1 MRAPDETKAAPPAA
15 STDEQAGTPAAT
27 ASANADIAGAATGAS
42 SPVPEGSDEAGPVP
56 ALHKQVER
64 YRPWYRRERRA
75 AAGLIII
82 SMGTI
87 GASAGLFTWSAGSRP
102 ARHVAEPSLDL
113 DAIEKDAIPGRL
125 ATELSTALLAA
136 DDAIGE
142 PVDRVPAADGAPA
155 VRGLAA
161 AADAYGV
168 IAVWTDRVVWVS
180 RDDGRSFRQELA
192 APGPVSAVAVGRDG
206 RVYAARHGRIGMLS
220 PAGHTHWH
228 DLDAGQVLAIAA
240 APPREIDPAA
250 PVTPGWLAVLALHD
264 DQAAGAA
271 PLLWLSDDDGE
282 TWRSLIAPHHG
293 DAANRLWVSPDG
305 VIDLLTE
312 DADGSVGSDADNGT
326 EDLFGA
332 GAWRH
337 RHYRARAEDYPLALV
352 FAGDAPAPFAMGH
365 DGLRWRLAWD
375 GDQLQ
380 LAADHATR
388 EAGRIVGSDRAA
400 GGVVP
405 VRNWDVRVAAGGHR
419 TLAVADGRLLDLGR
433 GAPRVVTR
441 KVPGRVDTLAVD
453 GIGRAVATVGGSA
466 LRYSPRHG
474 WRRLFEIPPR

>member
-1 MRAPDETKAAPPAA
+1 MRAPDEMKAAPPAA
-15 STDEQAGTPAAT
+15 STDEQAGTAAT
-27 ASANADIAGAATGAS
+27 AGANADIAGAAHSAS
-42 SPVPEGSDEAGPVP
+42 APGSGSGEAGPVLP

-75 AAGLIII
+75 AAGLIVI

-87 GASAGLFTWSAGSRP
+87 GASAGLFTWTAGSRP
-102 ARHVAEPSLDL
+102 ARHVEEPSLDL
-113 DAIEKDAIPGRL
+113 DAIDKDPIPGRL
-125 ATELSTALLAA
+125 ATELSTARLAA

-142 PVDRVPAADGAPA
+142 PVDRVPVADGAPA

-161 AADAYGV
+161 AADGYGV

-220 PAGHTHWH
+220 PAGHTRWH

-240 APPREIDPAA
+240 APPRELDPAA
-250 PVTPGWLAVLALHD
+250 PAAPGWLAVLALHD
-264 DQAAGAA
+264 DHAAGAA

-293 DAANRLWVSPDG
+293 DAANRIWVSPDG

-312 DADGSVGSDADNGT
+312 DTDGSVGSDTD

-380 LAADHATR
+380 LAADQAT
-388 EAGRIVGSDRAA
+388 AGAIVGPDRAV

-405 VRNWDVRVAAGGHR
+405 VRNWDVRVAAGAHR

-441 KVPGRVDTLAVD
+441 QVPGGVDTLAVD

>member
-1 MRAPDETKAAPPAA
+1 MRAPDEMKAAPPAA
-15 STDEQAGTPAAT
+15 STDQPAGPAAT
-27 ASANADIAGAATGAS
+27 AGANGDLAGTAGGTH
-42 SPVPEGSDEAGPVP
+42 SPGPGSDEAGPVLP

-75 AAGLIII
+75 AAALIVI

-87 GASAGLFTWSAGSRP
+87 GASAGLFAWSAGSRP
-102 ARHVAEPSLDL
+102 ARHAAEPSLDL
-113 DAIEKDAIPGRL
+113 DAIEKDPIPGRL
-125 ATELSTALLAA
+125 ATELSTARLAA
-136 DDAIGE
+136 DDPIGE
-142 PVDRVPAADGAPA
+142 PIDHVAAADGAPA
-155 VRGLAA
+155 VRGLVA
-161 AADAYGV
+161 AADGYGV
-168 IAVWTDRVVWVS
+168 IAMWTDRVVWVS

-220 PAGHTHWH
+220 PAGHTRWH
-228 DLDAGQVLAIAA
+228 DLDGGQVLAIAA

-250 PVTPGWLAVLALHD
+250 PAAPGWLAVLALHD

-293 DAANRLWVSPDG
+293 DAANRMWVSPDG

-312 DADGSVGSDADNGT
+312 DTDGTVGSDADGA

-332 GAWRH
+332 GSWRY
-337 RHYRARAEDYPLALV
+337 RHYRARAEDYPLALL

-380 LAADHATR
+380 LAADQPTPAV
-388 EAGRIVGSDRAA
+388 GPIVGRERAA
-400 GGVVP
+400 AAVVP
-405 VRNWDVRVAAGGHR
+405 VRNWDVRVAAGRQR
-419 TLAVADGRLLDLGR
+419 TLAVTDGRLLELGR
-433 GAPRVVTR
+433 GAPRVVTLQ
-441 KVPGRVDTLAVD
+441 VPGRVDMLAVD